1 MSSFFGSLVEGVR
14 GNLQGDRFLE
24 ICATSNVVTGQFAS
38 FADHSIDR
46 LYRAGRRVTVNT
58 DGTLFTRTTLSG
70 EYKLL
75 ADCFNWGVDDFLAV
89 NLTALE
95 AFAVSENV
103 RRKLKQRLVKGYRA
117 VKR

>member
-1 MSSFFGSLVEGVR
+1 M
-14 GNLQGDRFLE
+14 
-24 ICATSNVVTGQFAS
+24 
-38 FADHSIDR
+38 
-46 LYRAGRRVTVNT
+46 
-58 DGTLFTRTTLSG
+58 LFRS
-70 EYKLL
+70 L